1 MNKSGPVQALK
12 KLFFIQI
19 RTCCIT
25 SIVIRQPLI
34 TIDYPVVVRCPLI
47 ELSVDFKLPLITL
60 ELSSCCQMSP
70 CIDYL
75 RVALMLSDSH
85 HLLPLSCPV
94 ASDGLVC
101 NGMVQIHSEQTS
113 LKFCSLSYWQMCVS
127 LIQPSL
133 DPIIIKRKKKSYFK
147 ERNILHSRY
156 H

>member
-1 MNKSGPVQALK
+1 
-12 KLFFIQI
+12 
-19 RTCCIT
+19 
-25 SIVIRQPLI
+25 
-34 TIDYPVVVRCPLI
+34 
-47 ELSVDFKLPLITL
+47 
-60 ELSSCCQMSP
+60 MSP

-133 DPIIIKRKKKSYFK
+133 DPIIIKRKKNHILRRGTYFTPDITDESLLIFECLTCK
-147 ERNILHSRY
+147 PSAGSTT
-156 H
+156 